1 MDCHNPRMAERK
13 AENCFDLIRLL
24 AAVSVVIAHGIR
36 HFDAPFLG
44 IPAGTNLFHEGVEGV
59 RIFFVLSGM
68 LVFHSA
74 VRCLESERPIR
85 SFFANRF
92 LRVGPAIYAYALV
105 ATVLFVALGALGVGQ
120 VVSKTYLAWF
130 ASNLA
135 LLPLYFP
142 PEHRHIGVGVLN
154 GSLWTIPVEVS
165 FYLVVPALAW
175 LFKSGKE
182 KLMWALIAAA
192 VALGVVLQMFLWQ
205 SHPDWF
211 ASESNPPIW
220 FKFFIVSLLPWLPW
234 FTMGIVW
241 YRFWARVPKGTGWF
255 LASVAAYV
263 VLSYGLS
270 NPQWEKVEA
279 YHLLYAI
286 PLSYATV
293 WIGHHAFAKLRDL
306 SKLGDLSYGVYVWH
320 MVVINAMLYVGWS
333 QSWPKQALV
342 PVALVLTLLV
352 AGLSWWLIEKPA
364 LSRKP
369 YSSR

>member
-1 MDCHNPRMAERK
+1 MGERK
-13 AENCFDLIRLL
+13 PENCFDLIRLL
-24 AAVSVVIAHGIR
+24 AAVSVVLAHGIR
-36 HFDAPFLG
+36 HFEAPFLW

-74 VRCLESERPIR
+74 VRCLESKRPMR

-92 LRVGPAIYAYALV
+92 LRVGPAIYAYALA
-105 ATVLFVALGALGVGQ
+105 ATVLFLILGALTFGQ
-120 VVSKTYLAWF
+120 VASKTYLAWL
-130 ASNLA
+130 ASNFL

-165 FYLVVPALAW
+165 FYLIVPGLAW
-175 LFKSGKE
+175 LYKSGRE
-182 KLMWALIAAA
+182 RLMWGVLAFAVLVGIALQ
-192 VALGVVLQMFLWQ
+192 VLLWQ
-205 SHPDWF
+205 NNAGWF
-211 ASESNPPIW
+211 ASDANPPVW

-234 FTMGIVW
+234 FALGIVW
-241 YRFWARVPKGTGWF
+241 YRFWDRVPQGLSWF
-255 LASVAAYV
+255 VASLFLYL
-263 VLSYGLS
+263 VLSFGVAD
-270 NPQWEKVEA
+270 PRFEKIEA
-279 YHLLYAI
+279 YHLLYAV

-293 WIGHHAFAKLRDL
+293 WVGHHAFAKLRDI

-320 MVVINAMLYVGWS
+320 MVVINAMLYLGWKDT
-333 QSWPKQALV
+333 WPKQALV
-342 PVALVLTLLV
+342 PTALAATLIT
-352 AGLSWWLIEKPA
+352 AWLSWWCIEKPA

>member
-1 MDCHNPRMAERK
+1 MSERK
-13 AENCFDLIRLL
+13 PGNCFDLIRLL
-24 AAVSVVIAHGIR
+24 AAVSVVFAHGIR

-44 IPAGTNLFHEGVEGV
+44 IPAGTDLFHEGVEGV

-74 VRCLESERPIR
+74 VRCLESKRPIR

-92 LRVGPAIYAYALV
+92 LRVGPAIYAYAIV
-105 ATVLFVALGALGVGQ
+105 ATILFIALGALTMSQIG
-120 VVSKTYLAWF
+120 SKTYLAWF
-130 ASNLA
+130 ASTFA

-165 FYLVVPALAW
+165 FYLIVPALAW
-175 LFKSGKE
+175 LYKSGRE
-182 KLMWALIAAA
+182 RAMWVLLSVVILAGVAAQ
-192 VALGVVLQMFLWQ
+192 VFLWK

-211 ASESNPPIW
+211 SSTANPPVW

-234 FTMGIVW
+234 FALGIVW
-241 YRFWARVPKGTGWF
+241 YRFWDRVPQGIFWF
-255 LASVAAYV
+255 LGSVVLYG
-263 VLSYGLS
+263 VLSYGVF
-270 NPQWEKVEA
+270 NPAFQKLEA
-279 YHLLYAI
+279 YHLLYAL
-286 PLSYATV
+286 PLSYAVV
-293 WIGHHAFAKLRDL
+293 WIGNHAFKGLRDI

-320 MVVINAMLYVGWS
+320 MVIINAMLFLGWKDT
-333 QSWPKQALV
+333 WPKAALV
-342 PVALVLTLLV
+342 PTALVATLIT
-352 AGLSWWLIEKPA
+352 AWLSWWLIEKPA